1 VHNHGDGHEGQS
13 NLKVHVLLPGLHL
26 IGRHGVG
33 PAVVTLHVVFVHGV
47 LKNMRDSLDKVNI
60 VEMLVVVLLV
70 LLLSDVDL
78 TILLIDLLSV
88 VLLQAMVVVMGGV
101 EGQMERVVSKLFRNV
116 LHVLFVSEGQFIK
129 VVS

>member
-1 VHNHGDGHEGQS
+1 
-13 NLKVHVLLPGLHL
+13 
-26 IGRHGVG
+26 
-33 PAVVTLHVVFVHGV
+33 
-47 LKNMRDSLDKVNI
+47 
-60 VEMLVVVLLV
+60 MLVVVLLV

-88 VLLQAMVVVMGGV
+88 VLLQAMVVVVGGV

-116 LHVLFVSEGQFIK
+116 LHVLLVSEGQLIK

>member
-1 VHNHGDGHEGQS
+1 
-13 NLKVHVLLPGLHL
+13 
-26 IGRHGVG
+26 
-33 PAVVTLHVVFVHGV
+33 
-47 LKNMRDSLDKVNI
+47 MRDSLDKVNI

-70 LLLSDVDL
+70 LLLSDVNL

-88 VLLQAMVVVMGGV
+88 VLLQAMVVVVGGV

-116 LHVLFVSEGQFIK
+116 LHVFFVSEGQFIK